1 MSLNLYR
8 QGSQSQDHS
17 SLLLSWVK
25 MSFYNGLFWRIY
37 VVVLKDGLPW
47 YLLLEIVLVSTD

>member
-37 VVVLKDGLPW
+37 VVVLKCDEPVS
-47 YLLLEIVLVSTD
+47 YLQVAPL